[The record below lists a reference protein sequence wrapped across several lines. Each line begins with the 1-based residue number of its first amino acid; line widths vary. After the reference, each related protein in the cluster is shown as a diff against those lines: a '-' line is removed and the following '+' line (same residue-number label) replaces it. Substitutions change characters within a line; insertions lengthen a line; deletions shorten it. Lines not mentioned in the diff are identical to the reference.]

1 MKLKQH
7 IVSKYRHEHM
17 VFMFKVYMLHVL
29 PIEY

>member
-7 IVSKYRHEHM
+7 IVSKYRHGDM

-29 PIEY
+29 PME